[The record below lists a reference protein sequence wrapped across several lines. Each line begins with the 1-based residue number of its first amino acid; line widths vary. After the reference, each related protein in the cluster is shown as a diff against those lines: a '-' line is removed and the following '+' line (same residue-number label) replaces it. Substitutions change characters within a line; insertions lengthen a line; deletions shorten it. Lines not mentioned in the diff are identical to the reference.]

1 MSYGKRVGIH
11 RFSRGISSID
21 TDILAHESLIH
32 IYVNEVKITSLL
44 GTPNQ
49 LKELFVGYLLAEGYG
64 DFRSSSIATVE
75 ENELSF
81 QVHGGGFLSKKSP
94 SPGIV
99 TTSCGACNSDN
110 LSELNSEIPM
120 FSSNHL
126 EYIHC

>member
-81 QVHGGGFLSKKSP
+81 QVHGGGFYLKNP
-94 SPGIV
+94 PLQG
-99 TTSCGACNSDN
+99 
-110 LSELNSEIPM
+110 
-120 FSSNHL
+120 
-126 EYIHC
+126 